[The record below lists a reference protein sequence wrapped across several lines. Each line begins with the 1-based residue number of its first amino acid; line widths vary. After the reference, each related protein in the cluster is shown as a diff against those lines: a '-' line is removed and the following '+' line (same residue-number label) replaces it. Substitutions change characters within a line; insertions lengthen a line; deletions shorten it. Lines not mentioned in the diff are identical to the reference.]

1 MPDNQIP
8 VPADQAARI
17 AVGFAH
23 ALRAEGMTVPASRV
37 LTFVEALGRL
47 GVDSRDAVYWGGRA
61 TLMSGPED
69 RTTYDR
75 VFAAYWL
82 SLVTPATHTV
92 VTPMTVAVD
101 DPEDEPDQDLT
112 QTGADAE
119 VAVRYSQ
126 AELLRQRDFAQLSNA
141 EWAEAERLIAQ
152 LRVSAD
158 PRRARRRRP
167 VRKRGEQLD
176 LRRTVRRSIRAGGE
190 PLRLSWRS
198 SSTRPR
204 NLLLLIDV
212 SGSMESYTKAL
223 LRFAHAAMRARGR
236 RRVSVFALGT
246 RITALTREL
255 SNGDPNAAL
264 EAAASS
270 VPDWSGGTRLGACL
284 QEFNDRW
291 GARGMARGAV
301 TVVFSD
307 GWDRGDPAVIG
318 TEMARLHRLSR
329 RVIWV
334 NPLKATPGYAP
345 LARGMAAAL
354 PWVDDFISGHSLDA
368 LEELAAVISGRGT
381 RGGQRL
387 LGSPPEPRTFGAAAG
402 RRHRMLLNRLLT
414 SLLAKVDTHSTE
426 KKTGVLL
433 SETTTH
439 GD

>member
-1 MPDNQIP
+1 MPEDHVP
-8 VPADQAARI
+8 VPGDQAARI

-23 ALRAEGMTVPASRV
+23 ALRVEGMTVPASRV
-37 LTFVEALGRL
+37 LTFIQALGRL
-47 GVDSRDAVYWGGRA
+47 GVDSRDGVYWSGRA

-69 RTTYDR
+69 RATYDQ

-82 SLVTPATHTV
+82 GRVAPATHTV
-92 VTPMTVAVD
+92 VTPVTIGVD
-101 DPEDEPDQDLT
+101 DSPDEPDHGPAQP
-112 QTGADAE
+112 GADAQ
-119 VAVRYSQ
+119 VAVRYSP
-126 AELLRQRDFAQLSNA
+126 AELLRQRDFAQLSDA
-141 EWAEAERLIAQ
+141 EWAEGERLIAQ
-152 LRVSAD
+152 MRVSAD

-167 VRKRGEQLD
+167 VRRRGEQLD
-176 LRRTVRRSIRAGGE
+176 LRGTVRRSIRAGGE

-236 RRVSVFALGT
+236 LRVSVFALGT
-246 RITALTREL
+246 RLTPLTREL
-255 SNGDPNAAL
+255 SNGNPDAAL

-270 VPDWSGGTRLGACL
+270 VPDWSGGTRLGTCL

-291 GARGMARGAV
+291 GGRGMARGAV

-318 TEMARLHRLSR
+318 TEMARLHRLAR

-354 PWVDDFISGHSLDA
+354 PWVDDFVSGHSIGA
-368 LEELAAVISGRGT
+368 LEELAAVISGMGN
-381 RGGQRL
+381 
-387 LGSPPEPRTFGAAAG
+387 PRRAAPAG
-402 RRHRMLLNRLLT
+402 
-414 SLLAKVDTHSTE
+414 
-426 KKTGVLL
+426 
-433 SETTTH
+433 
-439 GD
+439 